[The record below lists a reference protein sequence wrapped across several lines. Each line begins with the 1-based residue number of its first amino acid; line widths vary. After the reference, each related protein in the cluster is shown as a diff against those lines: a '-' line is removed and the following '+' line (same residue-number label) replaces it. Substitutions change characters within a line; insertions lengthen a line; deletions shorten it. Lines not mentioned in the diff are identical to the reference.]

1 MTAPRRAL
9 IVIDVQ
15 NEYVTGD
22 LPIEYPDVQTSLANI
37 GRAMDA
43 ARAAG
48 VPVVVVQNFAPA
60 TSPLFARGSVGA
72 ELHPVVGSRPHDHYV
87 EKSLPSAYA
96 GTDLGAWL
104 AARGIDTLT
113 VIGYMTHNC
122 DASTIF
128 HALHDGLAVEFL
140 ADATGSVPYE
150 NSAGFASAQDIHR
163 VFSVVLQSRFA
174 AVAST
179 EQWIAAAK
187 SGAPLER
194 SNIYASNQKARAN
207 QAAA

>member
-43 ARAAG
+43 ARATG
-48 VPVVVVQNFAPA
+48 VPVVVVQNVAPA

-72 ELHPVVGSRPHDHYV
+72 ELHPVVASRPHDHYV

-104 AARGIDTLT
+104 AAREIDTLT

-128 HALHDGLAVEFL
+128 HAVHDGLTVEFL
-140 ADATGSVPYE
+140 DDATGSVPYE
-150 NSAGFASAQDIHR
+150 NSAGFASAQEIHR

-179 EQWIAAAK
+179 EQWIAAVK

-194 SNIYASNQKARAN
+194 SNIYASNQKARAS